1 MEHVRAVTVLES
13 TSTPNNHKTTSSHTV
28 LSNGKTY
35 NLRDKN
41 TINLNLN
48 NVKDNNNNQTVSG
61 QKVSSSTNSYDNV
74 ENKATDFL
82 YEYFGLKFKS
92 PIKWTNTIAIVIVH
106 AIFLYAFLTYPLKST
121 ILTTMWGKLFPP
133 IYL

>member
-13 TSTPNNHKTTSSHTV
+13 ASSPISHKTTSSHTV

-121 ILTTMWGKLFPP
+121 LLTTMWGKFLLICF
-133 IYL
+133 